1 MTKEGVIPLK
11 QISVVKVNS
20 IMKAIIERR
29 SRMKKFLKILCVSA
43 LITCMMAVNVSA
55 ARFTFTFN
63 NSGTDCSTP
72 ATKRNSSNSASVSVT
87 TAGNYTYQ
95 YAVGRGQYTNY
106 ITGWVTKTGRGSFSI
121 GYNSKPG
128 VNDSVYLHGRTV
140 NSSGTSSVSGD
151 WTP

>member
-1 MTKEGVIPLK
+1 
-11 QISVVKVNS
+11 
-20 IMKAIIERR
+20 
-29 SRMKKFLKILCVSA
+29 
-43 LITCMMAVNVSA
+43 MMAVNVSA

-106 ITGWVTKTGRGSFSI
+106 ITGWVTKTGKGSFSI

-128 VNDSVYLHGRTV
+128 LNDSMYLHGRTV